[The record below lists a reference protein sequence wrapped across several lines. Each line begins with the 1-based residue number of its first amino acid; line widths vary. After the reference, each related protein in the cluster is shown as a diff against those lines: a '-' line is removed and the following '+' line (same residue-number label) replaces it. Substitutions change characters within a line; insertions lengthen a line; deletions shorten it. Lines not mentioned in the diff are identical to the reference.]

1 MKVEKV
7 DNDDPAFA
15 FEPFSPSRII
25 IIASR
30 SQTEVVVTVNQNVV
44 WRKFRV
50 ASSVRLDGFHLLWCS
65 KSVIDDSR
73 IIVSAD
79 GQGVLSRIRGHH
91 NIYRVYRRT
100 SLALAPRRCV
110 QPRGLR
116 EFRAVKISTHAI
128 AISQCHSTT
137 QAFLC
142 KVCGWK
148 TSYVRWES
156 LRKLGLEERGNKAW
170 RSPRRCPWGALYKSC
185 TFRDTALAETCTL
198 RDTHPHRASQRP
210 RVSRVVLFF

>member
-30 SQTEVVVTVNQNVV
+30 SQTEVVTVNQNVV

-65 KSVIDDSR
+65 KSVQYSTSSK

-79 GQGVLSRIRGHH
+79 GQGVQSRIRGHQ
-91 NIYRVYRRT
+91 IFTAFTGVLLSRLRRVAVSSRGA
-100 SLALAPRRCV
+100 SASFAP
-110 QPRGLR
+110 
-116 EFRAVKISTHAI
+116 
-128 AISQCHSTT
+128 
-137 QAFLC
+137 
-142 KVCGWK
+142 
-148 TSYVRWES
+148 
-156 LRKLGLEERGNKAW
+156 
-170 RSPRRCPWGALYKSC
+170 
-185 TFRDTALAETCTL
+185 
-198 RDTHPHRASQRP
+198 
-210 RVSRVVLFF
+210 

>member
-1 MKVEKV
+1 MY
-7 DNDDPAFA
+7 
-15 FEPFSPSRII
+15 S
-25 IIASR
+25 
-30 SQTEVVVTVNQNVV
+30 T
-44 WRKFRV
+44 
-50 ASSVRLDGFHLLWCS
+50 
-65 KSVIDDSR
+65 
-73 IIVSAD
+73 
-79 GQGVLSRIRGHH
+79 
-91 NIYRVYRRT
+91 RR
-100 SLALAPRRCV
+100 APRSLSLPTDKGSSHGFEV
-110 QPRGLR
+110 IKYLPRLPAYFSRACAASLCPAAGPPRVSRR
-116 EFRAVKISTHAI
+116 EKSTHAI

-148 TSYVRWES
+148 ISYVRWES

-185 TFRDTALAETCTL
+185 TFRDTALAETCTF